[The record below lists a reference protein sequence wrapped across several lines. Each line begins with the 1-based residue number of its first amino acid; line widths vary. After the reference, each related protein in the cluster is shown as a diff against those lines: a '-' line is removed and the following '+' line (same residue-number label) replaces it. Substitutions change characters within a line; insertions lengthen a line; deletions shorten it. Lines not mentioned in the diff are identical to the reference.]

1 MDSLVRDTYVGL
13 KKVAR
18 PAWNYAGRYVVPR
31 AINVVGGV
39 AVGVPFAGF
48 SVGKTLGE
56 HSLKSGLWVGK
67 NAGEMGVKS
76 AWWLTKLG
84 MHGVE
89 HGLKFGWLAGKR
101 LPHWALASGYNAIDN
116 RMPAGYG
123 FGNVAV
129 PNLRYP
135 WGTTGNA
142 ADRLPFMNL
151 R

>member
-89 HGLKFGWLAGKR
+89 HSLKSGLWVGKNAGEMGVKSA
-101 LPHWALASGYNAIDN
+101 W
-116 RMPAGYG
+116 
-123 FGNVAV
+123 
-129 PNLRYP
+129 
-135 WGTTGNA
+135 
-142 ADRLPFMNL
+142 
-151 R
+151 